1 MRRML
6 PVGILLTLMACGSDL
21 VINPSTS
28 VAGSY
33 ALERVDGT
41 ALPYPVIDISTY
53 HIQLVSG
60 SLTLNANNTYAW
72 NLGLRVDDSGRI
84 RTDAQSDSGTWT
96 MVNSTLSLTSAQGNL
111 PKTATVSGNIMT
123 MQSSTIVFG
132 LRKQ

>member
-6 PVGILLTLMACGSDL
+6 LAGLIFSLVACGSDG
-21 VINPSTS
+21 VVDPSVS

-41 ALPYPVIDISTY
+41 ALPYPVVDISTY

-60 SLTLNANNTYAW
+60 SLALNANNTYVW

-84 RTDAQSDSGTWT
+84 RADSTSDAGTWAI
-96 MVNSTLSLTSAQGNL
+96 VNNALSLTSTQGNL
-111 PKTATVSGNIMT
+111 PKTATVSRNVMT
-123 MQSSTIVFG
+123 MQSSAIVFE